1 MEDLRQPAL
10 VIDAP
15 RPISPHEIAE
25 QPRAEASRFL
35 GPALEV
41 GGRHLGPATV
51 TRTGPGVLEAVLGQG
66 HHDVAGAYINLRD
79 LDRQLEIARST
90 AKSRG
95 ESYEIFKLR
104 FDGGI
109 ISVLERVPLDQKRTL
124 YVVKAGDEVLL
135 LGASDLSVNFLS
147 KLDAK
152 AVEEAAKPAGQ
163 VTLSPFLQ
171 KLLGKKD
178 APPPPP
184 AT

>member
-1 MEDLRQPAL
+1 MKHWLLIMLVLQPVAAFADDDAGRQEPTPAQPIARNAPEPEIPVSEPPDLLKDQAELDLGWSLVRTIVVLGIVVAL
-10 VIDAP
+10 AWLTLNVGLRRLMGI
-15 RPISPHEIAE
+15 
-25 QPRAEASRFL
+25 
-35 GPALEV
+35 GPAA
-41 GGRHLGPATV
+41 GR
-51 TRTGPGVLEAVLGQG
+51 
-66 HHDVAGAYINLRD
+66 
-79 LDRQLEIARST
+79 
-90 AKSRG
+90 RG
-95 ESYEIFKLR
+95 IV
-104 FDGGI
+104 
-109 ISVLERVPLDQKRTL
+109 SVIERVPLDQKRTL

-152 AVEEAAKPAGQ
+152 VVEEATKPAGQ

>member
-1 MEDLRQPAL
+1 MKHWLLIMLVLQPVAAFAD
-10 VIDAP
+10 DAGAQVQAEAVARP
-15 RPISPHEIAE
+15 NVAEPEIPISEPPELLKDQADFDLGWSLVRTIVVLGVVVALAWLTLNVGL
-25 QPRAEASRFL
+25 RKL
-35 GPALEV
+35 MGIGPAA
-41 GGRHLGPATV
+41 GR
-51 TRTGPGVLEAVLGQG
+51 R
-66 HHDVAGAYINLRD
+66 
-79 LDRQLEIARST
+79 
-90 AKSRG
+90 
-95 ESYEIFKLR
+95 
-104 FDGGI
+104 GI

-171 KLLGKKD
+171 KLLGKKE

>member
-1 MEDLRQPAL
+1 MKHWLLIMLALQPIAAFAD
-10 VIDAP
+10 DAGAQVQAEAAP
-15 RPISPHEIAE
+15 VARPNVAEPEIPISEPPELLKDQADFDLGWSLVRTIVVLGVVVALAWVTLNVGL
-25 QPRAEASRFL
+25 RKL
-35 GPALEV
+35 MGIGPAA
-41 GGRHLGPATV
+41 GR
-51 TRTGPGVLEAVLGQG
+51 R
-66 HHDVAGAYINLRD
+66 
-79 LDRQLEIARST
+79 
-90 AKSRG
+90 
-95 ESYEIFKLR
+95 
-104 FDGGI
+104 GI

-171 KLLGKKD
+171 KLLGKKE

>member
-1 MEDLRQPAL
+1 MKHWLLIMLVLQPVAAFADDAGAREPAVVQAVAGPNAPEPEIPVSEPPELLKDGAEFDLGWSLVRTFVVLGVVVAL
-10 VIDAP
+10 AWLTLNVGLRKLMGI
-15 RPISPHEIAE
+15 
-25 QPRAEASRFL
+25 
-35 GPALEV
+35 GPAA
-41 GGRHLGPATV
+41 GR
-51 TRTGPGVLEAVLGQG
+51 R
-66 HHDVAGAYINLRD
+66 
-79 LDRQLEIARST
+79 
-90 AKSRG
+90 
-95 ESYEIFKLR
+95 
-104 FDGGI
+104 GI

-152 AVEEAAKPAGQ
+152 VVEEAAKPAGQ

-171 KLLGKKD
+171 KLLGKKE

>member
-1 MEDLRQPAL
+1 MVNPYVLMTLLYLFVAVLAALDASLVSLNLLSWFNGVRWLRVHFITLGMLTQVLFVALPVLVATRRRLPRPAL
-10 VIDAP
+10 RWDIWLTLNVGLRKLMGI
-15 RPISPHEIAE
+15 
-25 QPRAEASRFL
+25 
-35 GPALEV
+35 GPAA
-41 GGRHLGPATV
+41 GR
-51 TRTGPGVLEAVLGQG
+51 R
-66 HHDVAGAYINLRD
+66 
-79 LDRQLEIARST
+79 
-90 AKSRG
+90 
-95 ESYEIFKLR
+95 
-104 FDGGI
+104 GI

-178 APPPPP
+178 VPPPPP

>member
-1 MEDLRQPAL
+1 MKHWLLIMLVLQPVAAFADDAGAQEPAAVQLIARPNAPEPEIPVSEPPELLKDGADFDLGWSLVRTIVVLGVVVAL
-10 VIDAP
+10 AWLTLNVGLRKLMGI
-15 RPISPHEIAE
+15 
-25 QPRAEASRFL
+25 
-35 GPALEV
+35 GPAA
-41 GGRHLGPATV
+41 GR
-51 TRTGPGVLEAVLGQG
+51 R
-66 HHDVAGAYINLRD
+66 
-79 LDRQLEIARST
+79 
-90 AKSRG
+90 
-95 ESYEIFKLR
+95 
-104 FDGGI
+104 GI

>member
-1 MEDLRQPAL
+1 MKHWLLIMLVLQPVAALADDAGAEVPAAAQPTVRPLPPKPEIPVSEPPELLKDGAEFDLGWSLVRTLVVLGVVVAL
-10 VIDAP
+10 AWLTLNVGLRKLMGI
-15 RPISPHEIAE
+15 
-25 QPRAEASRFL
+25 
-35 GPALEV
+35 GPAA
-41 GGRHLGPATV
+41 GR
-51 TRTGPGVLEAVLGQG
+51 R
-66 HHDVAGAYINLRD
+66 
-79 LDRQLEIARST
+79 
-90 AKSRG
+90 
-95 ESYEIFKLR
+95 
-104 FDGGI
+104 GI